1 MDSQATT
8 PRPNSCINMVVSIE
22 TQSEHFERFFYLI
35 SCWKLNAKLMSVA
48 LIFARHQIPCT

>member
-22 TQSEHFERFFYLI
+22 TQSEHFERFFLSYFLLKTE
-35 SCWKLNAKLMSVA
+35 C
-48 LIFARHQIPCT
+48 